1 MISKEPFIIVLCFL
15 FSISNCF
22 SQERQF
28 VKEWKLEYI
37 QANGVNENA
46 TSNSHLDLMSFKED
60 GTFSSINQGEET
72 IGFWFYDEKSESII
86 LDNDNFPEEGFVMK
100 VISVSEANLV
110 LEVVSI
116 DRTLTRIFMKAR
128 SN

>member
-1 MISKEPFIIVLCFL
+1 MKSKEHFLIVLCFL

-22 SQERQF
+22 SQEKQF

-37 QANGVNENA
+37 QASGVNENA
-46 TSNSHLDLMSFKED
+46 TSNLHLDLMSFKED
-60 GTFSSINQGEET
+60 GTFSSIDQGEET

-110 LEVVSI
+110 VEIVSI
-116 DRTLTRIFMKAR
+116 DRTVKRIFMKVR

>member
-1 MISKEPFIIVLCFL
+1 MISKEPFIIVLCSL